1 MSTQAPCVAAT
12 INNNFLFFDDSNSG
26 YLDSIVPNN
35 YLNSTPN
42 ITASSEGNCNSSGI
56 ENLSNDS
63 QICTPTLTIHDT
75 IQVPL

>member
-1 MSTQAPCVAAT
+1 MSAQAPCVAAI
-12 INNNFLFFDDSNSG
+12 INNNFLFFDDSSSG

-35 YLNSTPN
+35 YLNSAPN
-42 ITASSEGNCNSSGI
+42 ITASSEGNRNSSGI
-56 ENLSNDS
+56 KNLSNDS